1 MSGSNGKAASTA
13 STAAPRS
20 GPPNNTAA
28 PRSGPPSNGVTPPS
42 TDAVV
47 ANPDD
52 PIGHA
57 SPAEVLE
64 LAAAC
69 VRFVATQVKI
79 EPDFTPETMSLVDHY
94 VAGARQAIA
103 QRPETLPLT
112 AHAVG
117 AYMGEVAKRQH
128 PCWWRVDVNDPGA
141 WRLEFG
147 PVLLSFYPIQ
157 VAYSLLT
164 PGIEEEAFSGFEMRD
179 ADREVVVAR
188 LSELPPVSED
198 EYYSPTARLEA
209 LDIAVDALIAAQL
222 ADPFAKRGYRPED
235 YL

>member
-1 MSGSNGKAASTA
+1 MSGSNGKAASKKT
-13 STAAPRS
+13 S
-20 GPPNNTAA
+20 GI
-28 PRSGPPSNGVTPPS
+28 TPPS
-42 TDAVV
+42 ADAVV

-57 SPAEVLE
+57 SPAQVLE

-69 VRFVATQVKI
+69 VRFVATQLKI
-79 EPDFTPETMSLVDHY
+79 EPDFTPETLSLLDHY
-94 VAGARQAIA
+94 VATSREAVAE
-103 QRPETLPLT
+103 RPESLPLT

-117 AYMGEVAKRQH
+117 AYIGEVAKRHH
-128 PCWWRVDVNDPGA
+128 PCWWRIDNSDPGA
-141 WRLEFG
+141 WRLEFE

-157 VAYSLLT
+157 VAYNLLT
-164 PGIEEEAFSGFEMRD
+164 LDADEEAFSGFEMRE
-179 ADREVVVAR
+179 ADRELVVAR
-188 LSELPPVSED
+188 LSELPPVSEE

-209 LDIAVDALIAAQL
+209 LDIAVEALIANQL